1 MDIKKLTDWIDA
13 NPDVREKYS
22 SNSNT
27 YAHYLI
33 EYCKWRA
40 NALRDLGIEDDIIDH
55 LMEESWAT
63 YREFFEEQDSE
74 VLCRLC
80 DYEYLWSLVSEA
92 MEEEDEEEYEDLIDD
107 MVDEIEDYI
116 KKDKIEL
123 EDIDDTYSFVQDYI
137 DNKDIYLPWAH
148 TRDEFIR
155 DIADRL

>member
-1 MDIKKLTDWIDA
+1 MNIKKLTDWIEYH
-13 NPDVREKYS
+13 PEVREKYS

-33 EYCKWRA
+33 EYCVDQA
-40 NALRDLGIEDDIIDH
+40 NALRDLWMANDIIDH
-55 LMEESWAT
+55 LTSVSHWD
-63 YREFFEEQDSE
+63 RDFFEGQDSE

-92 MEEEDEEEYEDLIDD
+92 MEEEAEEEYEDLVDE

-123 EDIDDTYSFVQDYI
+123 EDIGDTYSFVQDYI
-137 DNKDIYLPWAH
+137 DNKDIYLPWSH

-155 DIADRL
+155 DIAERL